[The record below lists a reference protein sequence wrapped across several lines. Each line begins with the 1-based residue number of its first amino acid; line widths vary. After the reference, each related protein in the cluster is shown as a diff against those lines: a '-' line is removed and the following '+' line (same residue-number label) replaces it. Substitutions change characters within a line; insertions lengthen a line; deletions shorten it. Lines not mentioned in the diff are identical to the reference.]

1 MRFREQALE
10 GEDGVTGQN
19 PVTAAHHVIWPAQP
33 HVIDRVGPIERL
45 EPLETI
51 ERLEPLETIERA
63 AWPQPGI
70 ESVEALEAL
79 EWVEPVDSI

>member
-51 ERLEPLETIERA
+51 ERA